1 MNVHKLK
8 EVEPYFSDV
17 ASGKKQFEIRLDK
30 GFQVGDMVLICQF
43 KQDFTGVDVQKKIT
57 YILRDYPGLA
67 EGYVILGLEDFS
79 QKVDSASVRMKV
91 HREGFDFLS
100 RDMFGDCP
108 HCGKHIL
115 KSQSP
120 EDCSECG
127 RPVLWSENK
136 FSAI

>member
-8 EVEPYFSDV
+8 EVEPYFGDV
-17 ASGKKQFEIRLDK
+17 ASGKKQFEIRPDK
-30 GFQVGDMVLICQF
+30 GFQVGDMVMICQF
-43 KQDFTGVDVQKKIT
+43 KQDFTGIDVQKIIT
-57 YILRDYPGLA
+57 YILRDYPGLQ
-67 EGYVILGLEDFS
+67 EGYVILGLADYDH
-79 QKVDSASVRMKV
+79 KMDSTTLRMKV

-115 KSQSP
+115 KSNSP

-127 RPVLWSENK
+127 RPILWSENK